1 MIRTISQADILPIIK
16 LTEKFWLESC
26 SQSLFGEFNP
36 RHYQRSL
43 IQLLKSELMV
53 GWASFTS
60 DNEIKSIL
68 LACLDVSIWT
78 NITLLKEIMW
88 YTDPAHRGSPSSFK
102 LYKEMEK
109 YAKQNGYAGV
119 VMGRIKGPNN
129 YDKLD
134 QFYIKNNFK
143 SLEDSYIKIL

>member
-36 RHYQRSL
+36 KHYQRSL

-60 DNEIKSIL
+60 DKEIKSVEGISD
-68 LACLDVSIWT
+68 AIA
-78 NITLLKEIMW
+78 M
-88 YTDPAHRGSPSSFK
+88 F
-102 LYKEMEK
+102 
-109 YAKQNGYAGV
+109 
-119 VMGRIKGPNN
+119 
-129 YDKLD
+129 
-134 QFYIKNNFK
+134 
-143 SLEDSYIKIL
+143 